1 MREFKPLPS
10 RYQMTATSNWAMLAA
25 ANMSRSNDSPAHLNK
40 FQIISTISE
49 YTQKIYLK
57 EIFIILVESCAIKFV
72 QELDNT

>member
-1 MREFKPLPS
+1 
-10 RYQMTATSNWAMLAA
+10 MTATTNWAMLAA
-25 ANMSRSNDSPAHLNK
+25 ANRLRSNNSLAHLNK

-49 YTQKIYLK
+49 HTLCQKIYLK